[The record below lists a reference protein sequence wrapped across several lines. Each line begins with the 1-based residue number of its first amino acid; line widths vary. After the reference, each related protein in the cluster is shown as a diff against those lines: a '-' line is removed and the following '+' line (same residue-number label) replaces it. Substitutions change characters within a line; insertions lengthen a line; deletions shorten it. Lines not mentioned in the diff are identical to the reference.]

1 CDGTLMPIPFC
12 QHTEAALQA
21 NAATR
26 GIGVDPPPAAARPL
40 TTRAGVHR
48 PPVVGKQRATTH
60 SPGGRHDTWKRQ
72 ARSSARRRNGK
83 EIEGMLRGNHP
94 TRAEESHDSEPPADD
109 DLSVTEQ
116 VQRPERPAGN
126 E

>member
-1 CDGTLMPIPFC
+1 M
-12 QHTEAALQA
+12 
-21 NAATR
+21 TR
-26 GIGVDPPPAAARPL
+26 GSDKHGAA
-40 TTRAGVHR
+40 
-48 PPVVGKQRATTH
+48 
-60 SPGGRHDTWKRQ
+60 HDDEME
-72 ARSSARRRNGK
+72 K

-109 DLSVTEQ
+109 DLSVTEH